1 MHVDLTGIEWAA
13 PGQGFGL
20 RIADF
25 RLRIA
30 QIPAG
35 DFRRRLP
42 TFGLRIADFRLRIA
56 QTSAGDCSAQ
66 MRRSFRTRKS
76 GRWLPRALL
85 GAGMRCPVGTKTIWR
100 SFSDFSQSVALG
112 WVALPPLGQRRF
124 GARFLISPRA
134 LLGQR
139 RFGARFLIFD
149 FSFLLSAFQFQ
160 LFSFSAFQL
169 LPPSHAA
176 ALGRERRGPDLVV
189 GFCWM
194 NASAGWSFFALVGG
208 LRRDFDEDRSRG
220 ALKALIDG
228 WHAAKILMG
237 PVGRLAANDASFVEC
252 N

>member
-1 MHVDLTGIEWAA
+1 
-13 PGQGFGL
+13 
-20 RIADF
+20 
-25 RLRIA
+25 
-30 QIPAG
+30 
-35 DFRRRLP
+35 
-42 TFGLRIADFRLRIA
+42 
-56 QTSAGDCSAQ
+56 
-66 MRRSFRTRKS
+66 
-76 GRWLPRALL
+76 
-85 GAGMRCPVGTKTIWR
+85 MRCPVGTKTIWR

-189 GFCWM
+189 GFCWFGCSRRM
-194 NASAGWSFFALVGG
+194 VFLRFGRWLEARAMVKAAFRGG
-208 LRRDFDEDRSRG
+208 
-220 ALKALIDG
+220 A
-228 WHAAKILMG
+228 
-237 PVGRLAANDASFVEC
+237 
-252 N
+252 